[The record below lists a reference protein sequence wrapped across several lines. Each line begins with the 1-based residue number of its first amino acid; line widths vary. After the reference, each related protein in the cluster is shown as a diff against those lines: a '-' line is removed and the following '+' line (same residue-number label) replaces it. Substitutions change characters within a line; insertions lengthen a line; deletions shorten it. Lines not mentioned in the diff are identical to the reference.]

1 MIHTYP
7 TQLFTGYRVE
17 QNSSYTFTDYF
28 YTFSPK
34 QFSVFLFPLKKHR
47 TTKYHLRIYTQIKGC
62 FENETYSLLTLTLP
76 KTCILR
82 TASSSYVSENQLR
95 CTPSNYA
102 GVCLQNIYDYSPFG
116 VSLDGRTLEGD
127 FYRYGFQRQE
137 KDDDFKGKG
146 NSLNF
151 EFRIYDPRVGRFF
164 RVDPLLNQYPHNSPY
179 SFSENVVVNSI
190 ELEGLEKIFAYSS
203 KMVNGK
209 YEQKLVA
216 EYEIEGLQVDL
227 RKNVFYNVNSDGTKD
242 IAIITY
248 YSINSDG
255 TNGSSIEFSKYS
267 EVTPEKLKT
276 FFNPVPQKTEQ
287 VVTESQSNEKPY
299 IDQMID
305 EAYNEGEYL
314 RSASYYLNNLDQ
326 SLRGNKGLLIVANA
340 LGEVNHYTSYV
351 PVLGQTIGPYSGFLS
366 SFMKTVVEIDEGNSN
381 LKKNVT
387 WRIGSLGCGI
397 VSGIITDKIIG
408 NKELL
413 KSGTNG
419 FINEK
424 LSDLEEKKTMDKQ
437 D

>member
-1 MIHTYP
+1 MNPFRTSKK
-7 TQLFTGYRVE
+7 TQDFKAQHHYYI
-17 QNSSYTFTDYF
+17 N
-28 YTFSPK
+28 
-34 QFSVFLFPLKKHR
+34 
-47 TTKYHLRIYTQIKGC
+47 
-62 FENETYSLLTLTLP
+62 LT
-76 KTCILR
+76 CR
-82 TASSSYVSENQLR
+82 
-95 CTPSNYA
+95 
-102 GVCLQNIYDYSPFG
+102 VCLQNSYDYSPFG

-209 YEQKLVA
+209 YEQKLVS

-287 VVTESQSNEKPY
+287 VVSESQSNEKPY

-366 SFMKTVVEIDEGNSN
+366 SFMKTAVEIDEGKQQAWFNAASRGLVFISGSAYGN
-381 LKKNVT
+381 L
-387 WRIGSLGCGI
+387 I
-397 VSGIITDKIIG
+397 DKTPG
-408 NKELL
+408 VNDAL
-413 KSGTNG
+413 KSTVNG
-419 FINEK
+419 MINEQSSK
-424 LSDLEEKKTMDKQ
+424 FEEQLTSDKEK
-437 D
+437 

>member
-1 MIHTYP
+1 MIPFRTSQKIQAIRP
-7 TQLFTGYRVE
+7 
-17 QNSSYTFTDYF
+17 QNPY
-28 YTFSPK
+28 
-34 QFSVFLFPLKKHR
+34 
-47 TTKYHLRIYTQIKGC
+47 I
-62 FENETYSLLTLTLP
+62 
-76 KTCILR
+76 
-82 TASSSYVSENQLR
+82 
-95 CTPSNYA
+95 SNLA
-102 GVCLQNIYDYSPFG
+102 CGVCLQNIYDYSPFG
-116 VSLDGRTLEGD
+116 VSLDGRTMESD

-209 YEQKLVA
+209 YEQKLVS

-366 SFMKTVVEIDEGNSN
+366 SFMKTAVEIDEGNSN